1 MRIIIKLTLNLME
14 HRAFHYGALGII
26 GAAHLGLLVMTPGHA
41 APTTPPQVLPMIEM
55 VTVNEVKATPA
66 PPQPVRPKPRTQ
78 TPKPPAPVKPAP
90 APPVQTSRS
99 TVAPAVNT
107 ITAPA
112 TPPAPPVVAATP
124 AVVAVADSRPAVP
137 DKPSAAE
144 QAYIAPTPIS
154 GMKGN
159 PKPEYPP
166 LSVEL
171 EEEGTVVLRVLV
183 STKGRAL
190 SVSVSKSSGYP
201 RLDNSARRTV
211 AGQWQFTPGKRGG
224 EAVEEYCLVPIEFTH
239 PHKNKT

>member
-1 MRIIIKLTLNLME
+1 ME

-26 GAAHLGLLVMTPGHA
+26 GAAHLGLLFMTPGHA
-41 APTTPPQVLPMIEM
+41 AQTTPPQVLPMIEM
-55 VTVNEVKATPA
+55 V
-66 PPQPVRPKPRTQ
+66 PVSQ
-78 TPKPPAPVKPAP
+78 QQAAPKPPAPQPRKPEPTPPKPKALPKPAP
-90 APPVQTSRS
+90 TPPVQVSQS
-99 TVAPAVNT
+99 KLAPPANAIAAPA
-107 ITAPA
+107 P
-112 TPPAPPVVAATP
+112 TPPAPPTP
-124 AVVAVADSRPAVP
+124 AAAAPAPTVVADSRPAVAE
-137 DKPSAAE
+137 KPAAAE
-144 QAYIAPTPIS
+144 QPYIAPTPIS

-190 SVSVSKSSGYP
+190 SVSISKSSGYP
-201 RLDNSARRTV
+201 RLDNSARRTI
-211 AGQWQFTPGKRGG
+211 ASQWQFTPGKRGG

>member
-1 MRIIIKLTLNLME
+1 L
-14 HRAFHYGALGII
+14 
-26 GAAHLGLLVMTPGHA
+26 
-41 APTTPPQVLPMIEM
+41 
-55 VTVNEVKATPA
+55 A
-66 PPQPVRPKPRTQ
+66 PP
-78 TPKPPAPVKPAP
+78 ANAIAAP
-90 APPVQTSRS
+90 AP
-99 TVAPAVNT
+99 
-107 ITAPA
+107 
-112 TPPAPPVVAATP
+112 TPPAPPTP
-124 AVVAVADSRPAVP
+124 AAAAPAPTVVADSRPAVAE
-137 DKPSAAE
+137 KPAAAE
-144 QAYIAPTPIS
+144 QPYIAPTPIS

-190 SVSVSKSSGYP
+190 SVSISKSSGYP

-211 AGQWQFTPGKRGG
+211 ASQWQFTPGKRGG